1 MSRGDTVLGLAG
13 LALGL
18 GCDGGVD
25 PDENFELKL
34 DIHEFRRPTGL
45 ASAFR
50 EATMD
55 GDVVTSSDFSTDGCF
70 ASTGVVSFFG
80 VCFSS
85 DVTGGEGGVER
96 DGVLFERDL
105 RCDFDLEV
113 ADSGSVRGLSPD
125 DTDFVRDK

>member
-1 MSRGDTVLGLAG
+1 M
-13 LALGL
+13 GL
-18 GCDGGVD
+18 GCDGGVE
-25 PDENFELKL
+25 PEENFKLKL

-45 ASAFR
+45 ESVFR
-50 EATMD
+50 EATLGTD
-55 GDVVTSSDFSTDGCF
+55 GAGAASSSFSGDGCF

-96 DGVLFERDL
+96 EGVLLERDL

-113 ADSGSVRGLSPD
+113 VDSESVRSCSLD